1 MAKLDWTIAPE
12 LRGTLSLSADA
23 SVSARYET
31 LFIKATNLLA
41 PTVKPKPIAVFF
53 VRDVLKINL
62 TAQEKIAEYWRDMI
76 VYNLARM
83 DLHHDEREV
92 MVILLEELVHA
103 YYDSLDKE
111 YVGKIVA
118 QVYPQ
123 VKFDAVKMQYVP
135 NT

>member
-1 MAKLDWTIAPE
+1 MAKLDWVIAQE
-12 LRGTLSLSADA
+12 LRDTLSLSADA
-23 SVSARYET
+23 SVSARYEA

-41 PTVKPKPIAVFF
+41 PTVKPKPITVFF
-53 VRDVLKINL
+53 VRDVLKVNL
-62 TAQEKIAEYWRDMI
+62 STQQKIAEYWRDVI
-76 VYNLARM
+76 VYNLAIM
-83 DLHHDEREV
+83 DHHHDEREI

-118 QVYPQ
+118 QVYRQ
-123 VKFDAVKMQYVP
+123 VKFDTAKMQYVP

>member
-1 MAKLDWTIAPE
+1 MAKLDWVIAQE
-12 LRGTLSLSADA
+12 LRDTLSLSADA
-23 SVSARYET
+23 SVSARYEA

-41 PTVKPKPIAVFF
+41 PTVKPKPITVFF
-53 VRDVLKINL
+53 VRDVLKVNL
-62 TAQEKIAEYWRDMI
+62 STQQKIAEYWRDVI
-76 VYNLARM
+76 VYNLAIM
-83 DLHHDEREV
+83 DHHHDEREI

-118 QVYPQ
+118 QVYWQ
-123 VKFDAVKMQYVP
+123 VKFDTAKMQYVP

>member
-1 MAKLDWTIAPE
+1 M
-12 LRGTLSLSADA
+12 
-23 SVSARYET
+23 
-31 LFIKATNLLA
+31 
-41 PTVKPKPIAVFF
+41 
-53 VRDVLKINL
+53 LKINL